1 MAPALEALQEKLRKY
16 YSLTNASFV
25 YPNATI
31 FQPRGKLGL
40 FNRSNFSA
48 YGPDY
53 TADAYSRRC
62 RDRFIRDY
70 QNNEIR
76 SPSPPLPFKRPYSA
90 IDNHDDE
97 WEQVL
102 QSIALEKTLNEYDH
116 YISSP
121 LVTYAI
127 PVLDWWRQNDS
138 GYPKLS
144 LMVRDTLA
152 VPATGAGVE
161 RQFSRSG
168 RIVTPL
174 RHRLNP
180 ETVHDIMMYKNDL
193 ARKRQEE
200 LGLWEN
206 AGAMV
211 VEEERKIEEEEPP
224 YLKEWKDQWWK
235 DRKKCC
241 RL

>member
-1 MAPALEALQEKLRKY
+1 MAPALDALRDKLRKY
-16 YSLTNASFV
+16 YSLTDASFV

-53 TADAYSRRC
+53 TGDAYSRRC

-76 SPSPPLPFKRPYSA
+76 SPSPPLSLKRPYSA
-90 IDNHDDE
+90 IDNQDDE

-102 QSIALEKTLNEYDH
+102 QSLALEKPSNEYDR

-127 PVLDWWRQNDS
+127 PALDWWRQNDS

-180 ETVHDIMMYKNDL
+180 ETVHDIMIYKNDL

-200 LGLWEN
+200 LDLWEN
-206 AGAMV
+206 VGAMV
-211 VEEERKIEEEEPP
+211 VEEERKIEEEPP
-224 YLKEWKDQWWK
+224 YLKEWKDQW
-235 DRKKCC
+235 
-241 RL
+241 